1 MAMLKM
7 NPTYAGDPQLCV
19 VAGSFVFTNTSAPA
33 QNTIIQPTFF
43 TAPRNANGAGIG
55 QNETVAPLGS
65 KVVGVAFPTPA
76 YSPQVVTNAS
86 ANTVMLDLRAFP
98 GDIVSVNATLVPAPG
113 NTPGTLSLISMD
125 ATVVG
130 IDQVNNYVYIL
141 AVGGGGGVQAL
152 TNGVSLQYVVYFKD
166 SYTP

>member
-33 QNTIIQPTFF
+33 QNTILQPSFF
-43 TAPRNANGAGIG
+43 NASRNANGAGIG

-86 ANTVMLDLRAFP
+86 ASTLMLDLRAFP
-98 GDIVSVNATLVPAPG
+98 GDIVSVVATLVPGPG
-113 NTPGTLSLISMD
+113 GAPGTLSLVSMD

-130 IDQVNNYVYIL
+130 IDQINNYVYVL
-141 AVGGGGGVQAL
+141 AVSGGGGAQSLA
-152 TNGVSLQYVVYFKD
+152 NGVALHYVVYFKD